1 LKIIAAVSIDGKI
14 GKDNKL
20 LWHIPEDLKRYKLK
34 TLDNICICGVNTF
47 YSLPAVALMGRT
59 HIVVSGY
66 EDGKEIDV
74 PDGADVYHLINLA
87 DAIELAKE
95 LKKDW
100 QEIYIIGGA
109 MMYESTLDLVDEID
123 ITWVNKMFPTADI
136 KFPIYKLKENFDVV
150 GDSSWVTSVKGLEYK
165 HTYYKRKFADGKTV

>member
-1 LKIIAAVSIDGKI
+1 MKIIAAVSIDGKI

-20 LWHIPEDLKRYKLK
+20 LWYIPEDLRRYKLK

-66 EDGKEIDV
+66 EDGRDIEV
-74 PDGADVYHLINLA
+74 PDRANVHHIIHLK

-109 MMYESTLDLVDEID
+109 MMYESTLDLVDEVE
-123 ITWVNKMFPTADI
+123 ITWVSKMYRDADREFPVGKLNNLFKKIEGSDWFSSEEGLDFKYTT
-136 KFPIYKLKENFDVV
+136 YKK
-150 GDSSWVTSVKGLEYK
+150 K
-165 HTYYKRKFADGKTV
+165 